1 MINFTV
7 KHQDTLVGGL
17 NFQIARNTKDALPAK
32 FLREVSNFTDSIV
45 VSEDAFSIIE
55 SGFASEFSADDRR
68 RIYYH
73 HGFHSHDTESVKSII
88 DKLIEKKRKIEQ
100 EGIDTK
106 EMYWFTAQ
114 EIKFLN
120 QNRSSIF
127 NFIDEIIVYLENSIK
142 EPESKGVYVIGI

>member
-17 NFQIARNTKDALPAK
+17 TFQIASNTKDASPAE
-32 FLREVSNFTDSIV
+32 FLRDVSNFTDSIV
-45 VSEDAFSIIE
+45 VSEEAFSIIE
-55 SGFASEFSADDRR
+55 SCFASEFSADDGHC
-68 RIYYH
+68 IYYH
-73 HGFHSHDTESVKSII
+73 HGFHSHDTEGVKSII

-100 EGIDTK
+100 KGIDTK

-127 NFIDEIIVYLENSIK
+127 NFIDEITVYLETSIK
-142 EPESKGVYVIGI
+142 EPESKGVIGI